1 MFKCLIGS
9 DLAGETAAA
18 LAATSMVFASVNST
32 YSALCLTRAKQLYDF
47 AKQYRAKYSQSMSQA
62 AAFTRKDIV

>member
-1 MFKCLIGS
+1 MFKYLIGS

-47 AKQYRAKYSQSMSQA
+47 AKQYRAKYSQSMPQA
-62 AAFTRKDIV
+62 AAFYP